1 MLSRVDVVVVTWRSA
16 DQVTDL
22 LAQPVLR
29 EVAGVV
35 VVDNASPDDT
45 AELVRRA
52 RLDVDLLT
60 LPDNRG
66 FGAGCNAGLAR
77 AGHELVLLL
86 NPDARITADDL
97 RRLVAHLDAHP
108 TCAVAGPRLFR
119 AGEALP
125 SAGRLATALSELRYC
140 LPHRLASRV
149 PERRLPP
156 GYDRTGPVPVLEG
169 ACLLVRRGVLL
180 DLGGFDERYFLFF
193 EEHDLARRLAAAGW
207 TCDLV
212 ADARAEHAVGTSRAH
227 APDSARD
234 AYYASTALYLRLWRG
249 PVRAAAYRAVARL
262 SWSLLRRRG
271 GITAAQDLAYRAALS
286 RAGAAR

>member
-1 MLSRVDVVVVTWRSA
+1 MLSRVDVVVVTWQSA
-16 DQVTDL
+16 DQVSDL
-22 LAQPVLR
+22 LAQPALR

-35 VVDNASPDDT
+35 VVDNASPDGTVD
-45 AELVRRA
+45 LVRRSPVA
-52 RLDVDLLT
+52 VDLVE

-77 AGHELVLLL
+77 ASHDLVLLL
-86 NPDARITADDL
+86 NPDARITAEDL
-97 RRLVAHLDAHP
+97 LRLVAHLDGHP
-108 TCAVAGPRLFR
+108 ACAVAGPRLFR
-119 AGEALP
+119 SGEALT
-125 SAGRLATALSELRYC
+125 SAGRLATARTELRYC
-140 LPHRLASRV
+140 LPQRLARWV

-156 GYDRTGPVPVLEG
+156 GYSRTGPVPMLEG
-169 ACLLVRRGVLL
+169 ACLLVRRQVLR

-249 PVRAAAYRAVARL
+249 PLRAAAYRAVARL
-262 SWSLLRRRG
+262 SWSLLRCRG
-271 GITAAQDLAYRAALS
+271 SITNAQAVAYRTALS
-286 RAGAAR
+286 RAGSRP